1 MKKKETELTH
11 GGDWAGFEI
20 EYGKPPLD
28 YSANVN
34 PLGIPKEVQTAIAE
48 AAASSDRYPDPLCR
62 ELTQKLAEHEGVP
75 QEWIFCGNGAA
86 ELIYQFAAALQPK
99 QALLPVPSFSDYES
113 ALLAAGCEPTF
124 YPLSRENGFRLT
136 EDILDAIGP
145 ETDLLMLCSPNNP
158 TGRSVEKG
166 LLLKILNRCRETGTW
181 LFLDECFYELT
192 DEDRAFSLTSQLRDG
207 DRVFLLR
214 AFTKAYGMAGLRLGY
229 GVCMNRALL
238 EVMCRLSQPWNVST
252 VAQAAGLAALDCPDW
267 PRKARELYRAEK
279 PWLYGQL
286 TALSLAVLP
295 GDANFLF
302 FCGEPGLY
310 EALRERGVLIRDCA
324 NYRGLRPG
332 DYRIAVRTHEENEA
346 LLGAIKEV
354 LHV

>member
-1 MKKKETELTH
+1 MILDSGYVH
-11 GGDWAGFEI
+11 GGDVYSRPI
-20 EYGKPPLD
+20 RLD
-28 YSANVN
+28 FSANVN
-34 PLGIPKEVQTAIAE
+34 PFGTPE
-48 AAASSDRYPDPLCR
+48 AVKAAVRAATEDLSAYPDPYCGPLR
-62 ELTQKLAEHEGVP
+62 EKLAAVNGVDRGHV
-75 QEWIFCGNGAA
+75 ICGNGAA

-99 QALLPVPSFSDYES
+99 RALLPVPSFADYES
-113 ALLAAGCEPTF
+113 ALIATGCEPAF

-145 ETDLLMLCSPNNP
+145 ETDLIMLCSPNNP
-158 TGRSVEKG
+158 TGRSVPRD
-166 LLLKILNRCRETGTW
+166 LLLKVLGRCRETGTW

-302 FCGEPGLY
+302 FSGATGLY

>member
-1 MKKKETELTH
+1 MILDSGYVH
-11 GGDWAGFEI
+11 GGDVYSRPI
-20 EYGKPPLD
+20 RLD
-28 YSANVN
+28 FSANVN
-34 PLGIPKEVQTAIAE
+34 PFGAPAAVKAAVR
-48 AAASSDRYPDPLCR
+48 AAAEDLSVYPDPYCGTLR
-62 ELTQKLAEHEGVP
+62 EKLAAMNEVDRGPV
-75 QEWIFCGNGAA
+75 ICGNGAA

-99 QALLPVPSFSDYES
+99 RALLPVPSFADYES
-113 ALLAAGCEPTF
+113 ALIATGCEPAF

-136 EDILDAIGP
+136 EDILDAMGP
-145 ETDLLMLCSPNNP
+145 ETDLIMLCSPNNP
-158 TGRSVEKG
+158 TGRSVPRD
-166 LLLKILNRCRETGTW
+166 LLLKVLGRCRETGTW

-229 GVCMNRALL
+229 GICKNRALL
-238 EVMCRLSQPWNVST
+238 EAMCRLSQPWNVST

>member
-1 MKKKETELTH
+1 MILDSGYVH
-11 GGDWAGFEI
+11 GGDVYSRPI
-20 EYGKPPLD
+20 RLD
-28 YSANVN
+28 FSANVN
-34 PLGIPKEVQTAIAE
+34 PFGTPE
-48 AAASSDRYPDPLCR
+48 AVKAAVRAATEDLSAYPDPYCGPLR
-62 ELTQKLAEHEGVP
+62 EKLAAVNGVDRGHV
-75 QEWIFCGNGAA
+75 ICGNGAA

-99 QALLPVPSFSDYES
+99 RALLPVPSFADYES
-113 ALLAAGCEPTF
+113 ALIATGCEPAF

-145 ETDLLMLCSPNNP
+145 ETDLIMLCSPNNP
-158 TGRSVEKG
+158 TGRSVPRD
-166 LLLKILNRCRETGTW
+166 LLLKVLGRCRETGTW

-302 FCGEPGLY
+302 FSGATGLY

-354 LHV
+354 LHA

>member
-1 MKKKETELTH
+1 MILDSGYVH
-11 GGDWAGFEI
+11 GGDVYSRPI
-20 EYGKPPLD
+20 RLD
-28 YSANVN
+28 FSANVN
-34 PLGIPKEVQTAIAE
+34 PFGAP
-48 AAASSDRYPDPLCR
+48 AAVKAAVRAATEDLSAYPDPYCGPLR
-62 ELTQKLAEHEGVP
+62 EKLAAVNGVDRGHV
-75 QEWIFCGNGAA
+75 ICGNGAA

-99 QALLPVPSFSDYES
+99 RALLPVPSFSDYES

-166 LLLKILNRCRETGTW
+166 LLLKILDRCRETGTW
-181 LFLDECFYELT
+181 LFLDECFFELT

-214 AFTKAYGMAGLRLGY
+214 AFTKAYGMAGLRLGC
-229 GVCMNRALL
+229 GLCKNKALL
-238 EVMCRLSQPWNVST
+238 EDMSHLSQPWNVST